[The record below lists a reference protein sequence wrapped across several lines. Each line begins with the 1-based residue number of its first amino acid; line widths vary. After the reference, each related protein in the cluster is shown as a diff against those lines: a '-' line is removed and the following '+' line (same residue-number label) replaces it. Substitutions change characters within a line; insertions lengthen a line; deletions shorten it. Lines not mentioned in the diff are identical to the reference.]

1 MESNQL
7 VVDGVVV
14 EESITFTLDELCR
27 ACRGSDQQLLA
38 LVDEGVLEPL
48 GSGPGDWVFEGSSLG
63 RARTALR
70 LIDDLALSP
79 AGVALVLDLMSQI
92 DELKARLRMAQRR

>member
-1 MESNQL
+1 MQSQQL
-7 VVDGVVV
+7 VVDGIVV
-14 EESITFTLDELCR
+14 EESITFTLTELCR

-48 GSGPGDWVFEGSSLG
+48 GSGPADWVFDGSALG